1 MKTSLMKQS
10 LSLRSS
16 LGYPA
21 VCMHS
26 ISYQPQAILIPKQW
40 LFSGK
45 GSSSVS

>member
-1 MKTSLMKQS
+1 MKATLKQS

-16 LGYPA
+16 LGS
-21 VCMHS
+21 VVSCMHS

-45 GSSSVS
+45 VSSSVS